1 MNTQVP
7 STTPQAPKNTFRIH
21 AALFGAALIYA
32 ATYSLAKDLMPG
44 YIQPPAAV
52 VWRVVGAALVFGLLK
67 LATAPRERLV
77 GAADNWRA
85 VACGVLGIGINQ
97 LAFFQGLS
105 LTTPINASLIQ
116 TISPI
121 VVVLASAVLLGERLT
136 PLRLLGIA
144 LGAAGAAALIASR
157 PSSGRVAQD
166 ALAGNLYLLLNA
178 TVFALYLVLV
188 APLMRKYHAFTVL
201 TYIFVVGAVVVLP
214 LGLPQALRTDY
225 ARFPPYIWAELGY
238 MVFFLTIL
246 AYLLNNWA
254 LKYAQPALLGVYIYL
269 QPVLAVLIA
278 VGLGKDSFTLGKAW
292 QAALIF
298 LGVWLVGRRPRPVPA
313 PTEQ

>member
-1 MNTQVP
+1 MTVSP
-7 STTPQAPKNTFRIH
+7 AKTSSFRIH

-32 ATYSLAKDLMPG
+32 GTYSLAKDLLPG
-44 YIQPPAAV
+44 YIQPQAAV
-52 VWRVVGAALVFGLLK
+52 VWRIGVATLVFGLLK
-67 LATAPRERLV
+67 LATAPHERIR

-85 VACGVLGIGINQ
+85 VACGVLGIGLNQ

-105 LTTPINASLIQ
+105 LSTPINASLIQ

-121 VVVLASAVLLGERLT
+121 VVVLASAVLLKEKIT

-144 LGAAGAAALIASR
+144 LGAAGAAALILSR
-157 PSSGRVAQD
+157 PSGGKVAQD
-166 ALAGNLYLLLNA
+166 ALAGNLYLLFNA

-214 LGLPQALRTDY
+214 VGLPQALHTDY
-225 ARFPPYIWAELGY
+225 ARFPLYIWAELGY
-238 MVFFLTIL
+238 MVLFLTIL

-278 VGLGKDSFTLGKAW
+278 VSLGKDVFTADKGW

-298 LGVWLVGRRPRPVPA
+298 LGVWLVGRRPRPAPLPA
-313 PTEQ
+313 EAVTE

>member
-1 MNTQVP
+1 MNLP
-7 STTPQAPKNTFRIH
+7 PQAPSTNPLRIH

-44 YIQPPAAV
+44 YIQPRAAV
-52 VWRVVGAALVFGLLK
+52 VWRIVGAMLVFGTLK
-67 LATAPRERLV
+67 LATARHERIV

-85 VACGVLGIGINQ
+85 IACGVLGIGLNQ

-105 LTTPINASLIQ
+105 LSTPINASLIQ

-121 VVVLASAVLLGERLT
+121 VVVLASAVLLGQKIT

-144 LGAAGAAALIASR
+144 FGAAGAAALILSR
-157 PSSGRVAQD
+157 PAGSKVAAD
-166 ALAGNLYLLLNA
+166 ALAGNLYLLFNA

-201 TYIFVVGAVVVLP
+201 AYIFVVGAVVVVP
-214 LGLPQALRTDY
+214 VGLPQALHTDY
-225 ARFPPYIWAELGY
+225 GRFPGYIWAELGY
-238 MVFFLTIL
+238 MVFFLTIM

-278 VGLGKDSFTLGKAW
+278 VALGKDAFTLDKAW
-292 QAALIF
+292 QAGLIF
-298 LGVWLVGRRPRPVPA
+298 LGVWLVGRKPQPVPLA
-313 PTEQ
+313 AEIAAD

>member
-1 MNTQVP
+1 M
-7 STTPQAPKNTFRIH
+7 SSFRIH
-21 AALFGAALIYA
+21 AALFAAALIYA

-44 YIQPPAAV
+44 YILPQAAV
-52 VWRVVGAALVFGLLK
+52 VWRIGVAALVFAGLK
-67 LATAPRERLV
+67 RWAAPHERIAA
-77 GAADNWRA
+77 GADTWRA
-85 VACGVLGIGINQ
+85 IACGVLGIGLNQ
-97 LAFFQGLS
+97 LAFFGGLA

-121 VVVLASAVLLGERLT
+121 VVVLASAVLLGDKIT

-144 LGAAGAAALIASR
+144 LGTVGAAALILSR
-157 PSSGRVAQD
+157 PPAGHGA
-166 ALAGNLYLLLNA
+166 ANPLLGNLYLLFNA
-178 TVFALYLVLV
+178 TVFGLYLVLV

-201 TYIFVVGAVVVLP
+201 ARSFLVGAVVVIP
-214 LGLPQALRTDY
+214 IGLPQAIATDY
-225 ARFPPYIWAELGY
+225 GRFPLFIWAELGY

-254 LKYAQPALLGVYIYL
+254 LKFAQPSLLGVYIYL

-278 VGLGKDSFTLGKAW
+278 VSLGKDTFTLDKAW

-298 LGVWLVGRRPRPVPA
+298 LGVWLVGRKPKPVPLLDEA
-313 PTEQ
+313 AVPS

>member
-1 MNTQVP
+1 M
-7 STTPQAPKNTFRIH
+7 SSFRIH
-21 AALFGAALIYA
+21 AALFLAALIYA

-44 YIQPPAAV
+44 YIQPQAAV
-52 VWRVVGAALVFGLLK
+52 VWRIGGATLVFGLLK
-67 LATAPRERLV
+67 LLTAPGERIV

-85 VACGVLGIGINQ
+85 IACGVLGIGLNQ

-105 LTTPINASLIQ
+105 LSTPINASLIQ

-121 VVVLASAVLLGERLT
+121 VVVLASAVLLGERIT
-136 PLRLLGIA
+136 PPRLLGIA
-144 LGAAGAAALIASR
+144 LGACGAAALVLSR
-157 PSSGRVAQD
+157 PPSGKVAAD
-166 ALAGNLYLLLNA
+166 ALAGNLFLLFNA

-201 TYIFVVGAVVVLP
+201 ARIFLVGAAVVLP
-214 LGLPQALRTDY
+214 VGLPQALHTDY
-225 ARFPPYIWAELGY
+225 GRFPAYIWAELGY
-238 MVFFLTIL
+238 MVLFLTIL

-254 LKYAQPALLGVYIYL
+254 LKYASPNLLGVYIYL

-278 VGLGKDSFTLGKAW
+278 VALGKDVFTLDKAW

-298 LGVWLVGRRPRPVPA
+298 LGVWLVGRNWRTASAKPKPAAVPA
-313 PTEQ
+313 EATVE